1 MSYSPPKAYELNKLC
16 PQGHLLTADR
26 LHTDKD
32 GRNRCKTCRGQYSKL
47 YRNKHKVR
55 LKVYYKEWDAKN
67 KELRYQ
73 VSRKSAMK
81 YNYGITPEQFDALVI
96 KQDNKCAICR
106 YAQFPISGNRYARKK
121 VMNLDIDH
129 NPQNGVVRG
138 LLCRRC
144 NTALGL
150 FRESPA
156 ILLTAHRY
164 VATDGTSFNESQGVI
179 N

>member
-1 MSYSPPKAYELNKLC
+1 MSYSSPKAYELNKLC
-16 PQGHLLTADR
+16 PQGHLLTSDR
-26 LHTDKD
+26 LHTDKH

-47 YRNKHKVR
+47 YRNKHKEH
-55 LKVYYKEWDAKN
+55 LKAYYKQWDAKN
-67 KELRYQ
+67 KERRY
-73 VSRKSAMK
+73 VGARKAQLK
-81 YNYGITPEQFDALVI
+81 HAYGITMERFDELKA
-96 KQDNKCAICR
+96 KQDNKCAICNHP
-106 YAQFPISGNRYARKK
+106 QFPIRGNRFARKK

-156 ILLTAHRY
+156 ILLTAYNY
-164 VATDGTSFNESQGVI
+164 VATDGASFDKN
-179 N
+179 